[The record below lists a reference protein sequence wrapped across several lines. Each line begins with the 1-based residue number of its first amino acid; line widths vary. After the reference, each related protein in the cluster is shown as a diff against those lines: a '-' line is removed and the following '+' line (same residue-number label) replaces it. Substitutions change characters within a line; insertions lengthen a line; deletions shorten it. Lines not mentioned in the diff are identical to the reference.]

1 MKKTKAFKDTMTEA
15 QHNLLGHKLTKNVP
29 TAKQRNDYSAWG
41 QIRHE
46 AHLNPESKDH
56 TWTNRILIAVPC
68 TGLVRIEWVMAKYGQ
83 IIPTNWSQVEMIQWM
98 NTYAPLEYQLP
109 DAENLIAKQVVEGD
123 FEWFLSIE
131 QDNLIPPDTFVRLNE
146 YMIENKVP
154 IVSGLYYTK
163 SHPPEPILYRGRGNG
178 SFRDFKLGDKVW
190 CDGIPFGLTLI
201 HGSIIKA
208 LWNESEEY
216 MVGNEVTR
224 KVFALPNFNIGNFG
238 FENKSQEEKDEEP
251 VQGRFAYTRG
261 TTDLAFCKRVMRDNI
276 FEKAGWPAYQKKKYP
291 FLVDTNILVQH
302 IDEKG
307 RQYPM
312 GGVPRQYAPVK
323 GRKSKEII

>member
-1 MKKTKAFKDTMTEA
+1 MKKISKKDFKKV
-15 QHNLLGHKLTKNVP
+15 LKHKLTKDVP
-29 TAKQRNDYSAWG
+29 VKKQRMDYSAQG
-41 QIRHE
+41 QIYHE
-46 AHLNPESKDH
+46 LHKNPG
-56 TWTNRILIAVPC
+56 TWTNRILIAVPT
-68 TGLVRIEWVMAKYGQ
+68 TGVVRIEWVMAKYGQ
-83 IIPTNWSQVEMIQWM
+83 IIPTNWSQVEMVQWL

-109 DAENLIAKQVVEGD
+109 DAENLIAKQVVQGD

-131 QDNLIPPDTFVRLNE
+131 QDNVIPPDTFVRLNE

-163 SHPPEPILYRGRGNG
+163 SHPPEPVLYRGRGNG

-238 FENKSQEEKDEEP
+238 FENEKEGAG
-251 VQGRFAYTRG
+251 GRFAYTRG
-261 TTDLAFCKRVMRDNI
+261 TTDLAFCKRVIRDDI
-276 FEKAGWPAYQKKKYP
+276 FRKAGWSAYSGKKYP
-291 FLVDTNILVQH
+291 FLVDTNILVMH
-302 IDEKG
+302 IDERG

-312 GGVPRQYAPVK
+312 GGVPRRYAPVS
-323 GRKSKEII
+323 GRKPKEIN

>member
-1 MKKTKAFKDTMTEA
+1 MKKNIEQIKKEA
-15 QHNLLGHKLTKNVP
+15 LKHKLTVNVP
-29 TAKQRNDYSAWG
+29 TKKQRDDYSAQG
-41 QIRHE
+41 QIAHE
-46 AHLNPESKDH
+46 AHKNPNSKDG
-56 TWTNRILIAVPC
+56 TWTNRILIALPS
-68 TGLVRIEWVMAKYGQ
+68 TGLVRVEWMMARYGQ
-83 IIPTNWSQVEMIQWM
+83 IIPTNWSQVEMVQWM

-109 DAENLIAKQVVEGD
+109 DAENLIAKQVVMGD
-123 FEWFLSIE
+123 YEWFLSIE
-131 QDNLIPPDTFVRLNE
+131 QDNLIPPDTFIRLNE

-163 SHPPEPILYRGRGNG
+163 SHPAEPILYRGRGNG

-224 KVFALPNFNIGNFG
+224 KVFALPNFNVGNFG
-238 FENKSQEEKDEEP
+238 FENTDTKKGET
-251 VQGRFAYTRG
+251 QGRFAYTRG
-261 TTDLAFCKRVMRDNI
+261 TTDLAFCKRIIRDGI
-276 FEKAGWPAYQKKKYP
+276 FKKAGWPVYEGKKYP

-302 IDEKG
+302 IDERG
-307 RQYPM
+307 RQYPL

-323 GRKSKEII
+323 GRKSKEIK